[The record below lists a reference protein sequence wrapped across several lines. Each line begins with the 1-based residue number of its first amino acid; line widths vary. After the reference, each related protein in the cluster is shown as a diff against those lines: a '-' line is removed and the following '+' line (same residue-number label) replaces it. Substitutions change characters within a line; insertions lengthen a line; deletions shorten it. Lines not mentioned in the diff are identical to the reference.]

1 MASNNKPPVA
11 GIRVP
16 PPQLR
21 AFVADLFSRVD
32 MPPDRCAEMADYLV
46 RSDLRCVFS
55 HGTSQAP
62 GYARAMREGR
72 INPAPEI
79 SVIEDS
85 AAATVVDGDGSLGYF
100 ACHEAMKITIRK
112 ALTTGTAAATTTNH
126 HHFGAAGT
134 WSRCALDSDCIG
146 LAVSSNRFVPNPE
159 RSVLDAVTWGPFS
172 IAVPAGEQP
181 PFVFDGGGF
190 DLPYSEERF
199 GEAPSPFF
207 KGFGVNVAVTILG
220 GLLAG
225 IYRQEL
231 MESRDGWQSNQGAF
245 VAVFNVSHFMRV
257 DDFKAEMDRYINDV
271 GKTIPLP
278 GSDEAVL
285 PGGLEHRWQLENER
299 DGIPVSDRH
308 RERLEEAAEEFG
320 VKAPFDGCQPFG

>member
-1 MASNNKPPVA
+1 MASRNRPPVA

-16 PPQLR
+16 APEMR
-21 AFVADLFSRVD
+21 AFVAGLFAQVD

-72 INPAPEI
+72 INAAPDI
-79 SVIEDS
+79 RVVEDS
-85 AAATVVDGDGSLGYF
+85 PAATVVDGDGGLGYF
-100 ACHEAMKITIRK
+100 ACHEAMRISIRK

-134 WSRCALDSDCIG
+134 WSRCALESDCIG
-146 LAVSSNRFVPNPE
+146 LAVSSNRFVPNPQ
-159 RSVLDAVTWGPFS
+159 RSVLDAVTWGPLS

-199 GEAPSPFF
+199 LEAPGAFL
-207 KGFGVNVAVTILG
+207 KGLGVNVAVAILG

-225 IYRQEL
+225 VYRREL
-231 MESRDGWQSNQGAF
+231 MESRDGWESNQGAF
-245 VAVFNVSHFMRV
+245 VAVFDVSHFMPV
-257 DDFKAEMDRYINDV
+257 DEFKSEMERYISDG
-271 GKTIPLP
+271 GKTTPLP
-278 GSDEAVL
+278 GTDQAVL
-285 PGGLEHRWQLENER
+285 PGGLEYRWQQENQR
-299 DGIPVSDRH
+299 GGIPVSDRH
-308 RERLEEAAEEFG
+308 REVLEDAAKEFG
-320 VKAPFDGCQPFG
+320 VEAPFERFQRFG

>member
-100 ACHEAMKITIRK
+100 ACHEAMKI
-112 ALTTGTAAATTTNH
+112 
-126 HHFGAAGT
+126 
-134 WSRCALDSDCIG
+134 
-146 LAVSSNRFVPNPE
+146 
-159 RSVLDAVTWGPFS
+159 
-172 IAVPAGEQP
+172 
-181 PFVFDGGGF
+181 
-190 DLPYSEERF
+190 
-199 GEAPSPFF
+199 
-207 KGFGVNVAVTILG
+207 
-220 GLLAG
+220 
-225 IYRQEL
+225 
-231 MESRDGWQSNQGAF
+231 
-245 VAVFNVSHFMRV
+245 
-257 DDFKAEMDRYINDV
+257 
-271 GKTIPLP
+271 
-278 GSDEAVL
+278 
-285 PGGLEHRWQLENER
+285 
-299 DGIPVSDRH
+299 
-308 RERLEEAAEEFG
+308 
-320 VKAPFDGCQPFG
+320 